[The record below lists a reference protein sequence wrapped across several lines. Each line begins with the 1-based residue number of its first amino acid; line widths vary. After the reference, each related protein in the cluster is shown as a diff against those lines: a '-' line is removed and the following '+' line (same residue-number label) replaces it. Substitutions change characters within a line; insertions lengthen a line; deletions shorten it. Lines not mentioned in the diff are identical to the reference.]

1 MFLLLWLFA
10 IPIALADQ
18 VVMTILVRREYRT
31 HRSLW
36 EDDGKPR
43 GIFWIPE
50 ESMIGGWY
58 VTYSS
63 IHALHSLSWDW
74 FFSTPQ
80 WIAKDNHN
88 HLLLLLHRVLMPVV
102 WICIAAPFVIALLL

>member
-1 MFLLLWLFA
+1 MFLLLWLSA

-50 ESMIGGWY
+50 ESMIGWHA
-58 VTYSS
+58 TYSS
-63 IHALHSLSWDW
+63 IHALRSLSWDW
-74 FFSTPQ
+74 LLSTPA
-80 WIAKDNHN
+80 WIGKDRHN
-88 HLLLLLHRVLMPVV
+88 HFLLLLHRVLMPLL

>member
-1 MFLLLWLFA
+1 MFLLFWLFA
-10 IPIALADQ
+10 IPIAFADQ
-18 VVMTILVRREYRT
+18 IVMTILVRQEYLN

-36 EDDGKPR
+36 QTDGKPR

-63 IHALHSLSWDW
+63 IHALRSLSWAW
-74 FFSTPQ
+74 LLSTPE
-80 WIAKDNHN
+80 WIRKDVGTRR
-88 HLLLLLHRVLMPVV
+88 LLFLHRVLMPMLWV
-102 WICIAAPFVIALLL
+102 CIAGPFVMLLH